1 MSKHMF
7 RNGDR
12 VTIRSDLKKG
22 HYSSVIPHGNPLYCN
37 DSMVSC
43 YAGKT
48 AVITEAMRSDRYYLN
63 IDKGRWLWCGSMF
76 SDDKE
81 NSCYVKLLF
90 DD

>member
-1 MSKHMF
+1 MF
-7 RNGDR
+7 HIGDR
-12 VTIRSDLKKG
+12 VVIRPDLKKG
-22 HYSSVIPHGNPLYCN
+22 HYPFLATHGSLYCN
-37 DSMVSC
+37 NDMARY

-48 AVITEAMRSDRYYLN
+48 AVVIGVIGVDEYTLD
-63 IDKGRWLWCGSMF
+63 IDEGYWLWCGSMF

>member
-12 VTIRSDLKKG
+12 VTIRSDLKEG
-22 HYSSVIPHGNPLYCN
+22 RYPFLATHGSLYCN
-37 DSMVSC
+37 NDMARY

-48 AVITEAMRSDRYYLN
+48 AVITEAMRSDRYFLN